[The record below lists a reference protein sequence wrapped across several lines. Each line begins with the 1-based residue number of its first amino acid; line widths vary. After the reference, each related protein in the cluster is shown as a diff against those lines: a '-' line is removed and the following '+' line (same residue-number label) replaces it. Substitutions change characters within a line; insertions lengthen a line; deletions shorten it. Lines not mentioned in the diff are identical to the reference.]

1 MQPVLPTRFCTRPGL
16 NRIFLSEHEIG
27 LYNCGACVK
36 LEPELMRNQFC
47 LIGAVL
53 VIGFLAA
60 GCAGPEKKLGR
71 GINNTLEIVRLGEM
85 SRSIEQTALFD
96 SPRAGYTVGLVRG
109 FNRTLA
115 RTGLG
120 LYEIITFP
128 LPSYRPIWTNYLSAT
143 PAYPDSYKPGRPA
156 SQMFAT
162 DVDLGFSGG
171 DVMPWAPGSRFKIF
185 ENQ

>member
-1 MQPVLPTRFCTRPGL
+1 
-16 NRIFLSEHEIG
+16 
-27 LYNCGACVK
+27 
-36 LEPELMRNQFC
+36 MRNRFY
-47 LIGAVL
+47 LVAV
-53 VIGFLAA
+53 VMVGYVLAT

-71 GINNTLEIVRLGEM
+71 GINNTLEIIRLGELN
-85 SRSIEQTALFD
+85 RSIEQTALFE

-109 FNRTLA
+109 VNRTLA

-156 SQMFAT
+156 SQVFAT

-171 DVMPWAPGSRFKIF
+171 DIIPWIPSARFKIF